1 MYEDHNNI
9 YLLMEEYSVSLQD
22 IIFQST
28 STSTKKDDKLLIDSH
43 SIFGNYSLN
52 NNNNSSEDNIK

>member
-28 STSTKKDDKLLIDSH
+28 STSTKKDDKLLIDPH

-52 NNNNSSEDNIK
+52 NINNSNDENLK

>member
-9 YLLMEEYSVSLQD
+9 YLLMEEYNVSLQD

-28 STSTKKDDKLLIDSH
+28 STSTKNDDKLLIDSH

-52 NNNNSSEDNIK
+52 NINNSNDENLK